1 VRDSASTD
9 YPWNGNA
16 INVEN
21 SNQTNGT
28 SSGLLMTT
36 RDSANSSATTGSVHS
51 VINNHAAGSV
61 TADLVL
67 GTTLNTTYS
76 EKMRITGA
84 GNVGIGTSAPNARLK
99 VDGGQIV
106 AAQSTISGA
115 TVDFN
120 TGNVQVL
127 TAPGASALTLNN
139 TPGIN
144 GKKAAVDSALHIGS
158 HSLQ

>member
-1 VRDSASTD
+1 M
-9 YPWNGNA
+9 G
-16 INVEN
+16 
-21 SNQTNGT
+21 
-28 SSGLLMTT
+28 
-36 RDSANSSATTGSVHS
+36 H
-51 VINNHAAGSV
+51 
-61 TADLVL
+61 
-67 GTTLNTTYS
+67 
-76 EKMRITGA
+76 
-84 GNVGIGTSAPNARLK
+84 VGIGTSAPNARLK